1 MKKIILIISLMFSP
15 LLMAAQ
21 DKVYFLYNI
30 VTFDGNF
37 DKEGLKVKVD
47 DGKSVEK
54 LKDENGNRIRFN
66 TPAAALMYF
75 LSKGWEMYLTGGT
88 SSGSSFQGTG
98 ASSTTSYWVFRK
110 PCSKEEFEKAVEEG
124 IKK

>member
-1 MKKIILIISLMFSP
+1 MFSP

-54 LKDENGNRIRFN
+54 LKDANGNRIRFN

-98 ASSTTSYWVFRK
+98 ASSTTSYWNLK
-110 PCSKEEFEKAVEEG
+110 MQSKKA
-124 IKK
+124 

>member
-1 MKKIILIISLMFSP
+1 MFSP

-54 LKDENGNRIRFN
+54 LKDEN
-66 TPAAALMYF
+66 
-75 LSKGWEMYLTGGT
+75 
-88 SSGSSFQGTG
+88 
-98 ASSTTSYWVFRK
+98 
-110 PCSKEEFEKAVEEG
+110 
-124 IKK
+124 

>member
-1 MKKIILIISLMFSP
+1 MFSP

-54 LKDENGNRIRFN
+54 IKRCKRKPNQIQSP
-66 TPAAALMYF
+66 TAALMYF

>member
-1 MKKIILIISLMFSP
+1 MFSP

-30 VTFDGNF
+30 VTFDSNF

-54 LKDENGNRIRFN
+54 LKDANGNRIRFN

-98 ASSTTSYWVFRK
+98 ASSTTSYLVFRK

>member
-1 MKKIILIISLMFSP
+1 
-15 LLMAAQ
+15 
-21 DKVYFLYNI
+21 
-30 VTFDGNF
+30 
-37 DKEGLKVKVD
+37 
-47 DGKSVEK
+47 
-54 LKDENGNRIRFN
+54 
-66 TPAAALMYF
+66 MYF

-110 PCSKEEFEKAVEEG
+110 PCSKVEFENAVEEG

>member
-1 MKKIILIISLMFSP
+1 MFSP

-54 LKDENGNRIRFN
+54 LKDEYREVIKELEKGESIRR
-66 TPAAALMYF
+66 TAKLHDV
-75 LSKGWEMYLTGGT
+75 SI
-88 SSGSSFQGTG
+88 
-98 ASSTTSYWVFRK
+98 STVQR
-110 PCSKEEFEKAVEEG
+110 
-124 IKK
+124 IKKLFSL